1 MSVWFW
7 ARCVYSQKRV
17 RKAQELHPLWFT
29 PFLSRTFTLHP
40 LQLFILSK
48 KKSSLL
54 CSQLSLLS
62 HKHSAPN
69 SILSG
74 SPFLCSLSPRFLPL
88 NKYPQTH
95 NSPWFIL
102 NHHHGKMVVS
112 FATCPCSPLLW
123 KPSPTPTC
131 CHMLTSPLTAARALQ
146 KKLHHLAKANG
157 SKRMVFQIGVLFFI
171 FIFFFFRIENGF

>member
-1 MSVWFW
+1 M
-7 ARCVYSQKRV
+7 

-40 LQLFILSK
+40 LQLRFLSK
-48 KKSSLL
+48 KKLSPLSRTLSPEFYSLWFPF
-54 CSQLSLLS
+54 SLFPL
-62 HKHSAPN
+62 
-69 SILSG
+69 
-74 SPFLCSLSPRFLPL
+74 SPFLAPQEISTDPQLSCFV
-88 NKYPQTH
+88 
-95 NSPWFIL
+95 L
-102 NHHHGKMVVS
+102 NHHHGKVMVS
-112 FATCPCSPLLW
+112 FATRPCSPLLW

-171 FIFFFFRIENGF
+171 FLFFSLLE